1 MFYVYVLVSKKDGKL
16 YIGSTNNLK
25 KRFEKHNKGLV
36 PSTKP
41 RRPFVL
47 AYYEA
52 YADENDARIRESNL
66 KKRGQA
72 RYQLC
77 ARIKNSIVI
86 DNT

>member
-25 KRFEKHNKGLV
+25 KRFEMHNDGKV
-36 PSTKP
+36 ESTKP

-47 AYYEA
+47 VYYEA
-52 YADENDARIRESNL
+52 YADESDARKRESSL

-72 RYQLC
+72 KYQLC
-77 ARIKNSIVI
+77 ARIKNSIAPN
-86 DNT
+86 NT